1 MNSEQD
7 YLRGYSMEQFARPSV
22 TTDIAVFALRTE
34 GLDNFRKDPVRR
46 LSLLLVRRGEH
57 PFRDCWALPGGFLR
71 MDETVEDCALR
82 ELKEETG
89 VPPAALVYTGVFS
102 ALDRDPRGRII
113 SNAFICVLNEAPPPR
128 AGSDA
133 ADARWF
139 DVDFAPAADG
149 TFSLVLTSG
158 DVTLTARLKEAWTA
172 FGTALHETSGRSA
185 LAFDH
190 AAIITSALRQLREK
204 AAAFELIFD
213 FLPEMFTLNDLQQ
226 AQEAI
231 TGVPVAVANFRRKAA
246 PFVKETGV
254 MTQGAGHR
262 PAMLFSKK
270 TSS

>member
-1 MNSEQD
+1 MHINSEQD

-113 SNAFICVLNEAPPPR
+113 SNAFICVLNEAPPPM
-128 AGSDA
+128 AGSD
-133 ADARWF
+133 
-139 DVDFAPAADG
+139 AADG

-158 DVTLTARLKEAWTA
+158 DVTLTARLKEARTA